1 MATSDVAHKC
11 ENIDYFFYTAMINA
25 TVVHNQHFKS

>member
-1 MATSDVAHKC
+1 MATPDVAHEC
-11 ENIDYFFYTAMINA
+11 ENVNYSFCAAMINA